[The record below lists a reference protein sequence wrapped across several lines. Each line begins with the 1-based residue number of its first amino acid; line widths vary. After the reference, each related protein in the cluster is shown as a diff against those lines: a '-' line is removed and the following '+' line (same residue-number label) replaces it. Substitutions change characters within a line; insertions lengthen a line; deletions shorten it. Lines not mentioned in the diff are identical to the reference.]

1 MHHLEIPPHL
11 RSDLF
16 IQKLRQCMV
25 ICDFS
30 DPSSELSEKE
40 IKRQTLQE
48 ILEYV
53 GMNRGVLTTD
63 TPYPEIVKMVL
74 LLHTQSKKKVY
85 LTFSITYSLL

>member
-1 MHHLEIPPHL
+1 
-11 RSDLF
+11 
-16 IQKLRQCMV
+16 MV

-53 GMNRGVLTTD
+53 GMNRGVLTSD

-74 LLHTQSKKKVY
+74 
-85 LTFSITYSLL
+85 SL

>member
-1 MHHLEIPPHL
+1 MKTNNVKLEIPPHL
-11 RSDLF
+11 RPDLY

-48 ILEYV
+48 LLEYV
-53 GMNRGVLTTD
+53 GMTRGVLTAEA
-63 TPYPEIVKMVL
+63 PYPEIVKMVSNIPRIL
-74 LLHTQSKKKVY
+74 
-85 LTFSITYSLL
+85 SLLTMY

>member
-1 MHHLEIPPHL
+1 
-11 RSDLF
+11 
-16 IQKLRQCMV
+16 MV

-53 GMNRGVLTTD
+53 GMNRGVLTTEA
-63 TPYPEIVKMVL
+63 PYPEIVKLVM
-74 LLHTQSKKKVY
+74 S
-85 LTFSITYSLL
+85 

>member
-1 MHHLEIPPHL
+1 MY
-11 RSDLF
+11 

-48 ILEYV
+48 LLEYV
-53 GMNRGVLTTD
+53 GMTRGVLNTEA
-63 TPYPEIVKMVL
+63 PYPEIVKMV
-74 LLHTQSKKKVY
+74 
-85 LTFSITYSLL
+85 SL